1 MKLRKLIILA
11 VAPMMC
17 LAASAQDNTPKKG
30 DFTVAATVGYNTYTT
45 VDAMNG
51 TSTGNTSYGASATPI
66 NLQSQKLMIGIE
78 GGWFFHDL
86 WKVTLGGGMNI
97 SSQPGYDAV
106 EGVYGDDELDSNWD
120 ATGSIPGYG
129 EVINESTMQFHVYTG
144 VDRYFDNLFN
154 VKNLLPYA
162 GVRVGY
168 AYSRNTELANE
179 WVGGKSLGESFNI
192 RGALTIGVDYFVTEA
207 FFMGIQVDPFAYTY
221 TRCTYKPEEGLRNLE
236 ADSNNF
242 SFIAAPTLKVGF
254 KF

>member
-17 LAASAQDNTPKKG
+17 LAVSAQDNTPKKG
-30 DFTVAATVGYNTYTT
+30 DFTVAATVGANSYTT
-45 VDAMNG
+45 VSAKP
-51 TSTGNTSYGASATPI
+51 GNYKGNSSYGAEASII
-66 NLQSQKLMIGIE
+66 NLQDQKLMLGIE

-97 SSQPGYDAV
+97 STQPGYDAV
-106 EGVYGDDELDSNWD
+106 EGTPYDYPDNGEG
-120 ATGSIPGYG
+120 TIPGYNY
-129 EVINESTMQFHVYTG
+129 VLNESTMQFHVYTG
-144 VDRYFDNLFN
+144 VDRYFDNLIN

-162 GVRVGY
+162 GVRLGY
-168 AYSRNTELANE
+168 AYARNTAQGDDT
-179 WVGGKSLGESFNI
+179 WMGKSIGESFNI
-192 RGALTIGVDYFVTEA
+192 RGALTIGMDYFVTES

-221 TRCTYKPEEGLRNLE
+221 NRCTYKPQEGLRNLE
-236 ADSNNF
+236 ASSNNF

>member
-30 DFTVAATVGYNTYTT
+30 DFTVAATVGANTYTSIS
-45 VDAMNG
+45 AANG
-51 TSTGNTSYGASATPI
+51 AGNYDISLESKTINSA
-66 NLQSQKLMIGIE
+66 NQKLMIGLE

-97 SSQPGYDAV
+97 SSNPGYDRV
-106 EGVYGDDELDSNWD
+106 EGATD
-120 ATGSIPGYG
+120 AGLPGYNY
-129 EVINESTMQFHVYTG
+129 VLNQSTVQFQVYTG
-144 VDRYFDNLFN
+144 VDRYFDKLFN
-154 VKNLLPYA
+154 VDNLLPYA

-168 AYSRNTELANE
+168 AYSRNTAQGDDT
-179 WVGGKSLGESFNI
+179 WMGKSIGESFNI
-192 RGALTIGVDYFVTEA
+192 RGALTVGVDYFINEA

-221 TRCTYKPEEGLRNLE
+221 NRCTLKPQEGLRNLE

>member
-30 DFTVAATVGYNTYTT
+30 DFTLAATVGANTYTSIN
-45 VDAMNG
+45 AASGAG
-51 TSTGNTSYGASATPI
+51 TYNLSLESQTINSAD
-66 NLQSQKLMIGIE
+66 QKLMLGIE

-97 SSQPGYDAV
+97 SSNPGYDAV
-106 EGVYGDDELDSNWD
+106 EGATD
-120 ATGSIPGYG
+120 AGLPGYNY
-129 EVINESTMQFHVYTG
+129 VLNESTVQFQVYTG

-154 VKNLLPYA
+154 VNNLLPYA
-162 GVRVGY
+162 GVRLGY
-168 AYSRNTELANE
+168 AYSRNTAQGDAS
-179 WVGGKSLGESFNI
+179 WMGKSIGESFNI

-207 FFMGIQVDPFAYTY
+207 FFMGIQIDPFAYTY
-221 TRCTYKPEEGLRNLE
+221 NRCTLRPQEGIRNLE

>member
-17 LAASAQDNTPKKG
+17 LAANAQDNTPKKG
-30 DFTVAATVGYNTYTT
+30 DFTVAATVGANSYTSLN
-45 VDAMNG
+45 AASGAG
-51 TSTGNTSYGASATPI
+51 TSDISLASKSI
-66 NLQSQKLMIGIE
+66 NMENQKLMLGIE

-97 SSQPGYDAV
+97 STQPGYDAV
-106 EGVYGDDELDSNWD
+106 EGAYDYSAGGY
-120 ATGSIPGYG
+120 AGSIPGYSY
-129 EVINESTMQFHVYTG
+129 VLNESTMQFHVYTG
-144 VDRYFDNLFN
+144 VDRYFDNLIN

-162 GVRVGY
+162 GVRLGY
-168 AYSRNTELANE
+168 AYARNTAQGDDT
-179 WVGGKSLGESFNI
+179 WMGKSIGESFNI
-192 RGALTIGVDYFVTEA
+192 RGALTVGVDYFVNET

-221 TRCTYKPEEGLRNLE
+221 NRCTLKPQEGLRNLE

>member
-45 VDAMNG
+45 VDAKSG
-51 TSTGNTSYGASATPI
+51 TTTGSTNYGALATPI
-66 NLQSQKLMIGIE
+66 NLQDQKLMIGIE

-97 SSQPGYDAV
+97 STQPGYDAV
-106 EGVYGDDELDSNWD
+106 EGVSDGEGGSY
-120 ATGSIPGYG
+120 AGSIPGYNS
-129 EVINESTMQFHVYTG
+129 VVNQSRMQFQIYTG
-144 VDRYFDNLFN
+144 VDRYFDNLIK
-154 VKNLLPYA
+154 VDNLLPYA

-168 AYSRNTELANE
+168 AYSRNTAHDKQ
-179 WVGGKSLGESFNI
+179 WVGGKSLGEAFNI
-192 RGALTIGVDYFVTEA
+192 RSALTIGMDYFVNET

-221 TRCTYKPEEGLRNLE
+221 TRTTYKPEEGLRNLE